1 MHLSLNRVLQTS
13 LTDYSL
19 LNNTNRYCIRQIY
32 YCQICWL
39 RNGSAKDSGPPEF
52 DAVCMVVGFSTI
64 RKITFKDKAVL
75 SCLTP
80 EDADITFLRNA
91 GNHTLTPQC
100 QISNWI
106 LILPDSNIKS
116 GAFSAEDCTAWR
128 VTNLKK
134 SLALTK
140 ITNCNVKW
148 YSTRLILNETWTKYA
163 YTFVSSYDLIER
175 RRIVKQRK

>member
-1 MHLSLNRVLQTS
+1 MRSEQLTAECFAHLICPTGILLILHCWWFNNLASRSATTDDGCTMHLSLNRVLQTS

-19 LNNTNRYCIRQIY
+19 LNNTNQYCIRQIY
-32 YCQICWL
+32 YCQNFWL
-39 RNGSAKDSGPPEF
+39 RNGGAKDSGPPEC
-52 DAVCMVVGFSTI
+52 DAGSMVVGFLTI

-91 GNHTLTPQC
+91 GNHTLTTQC

-116 GAFSAEDCTAWR
+116 GAFSAEDCKPWR
-128 VTNLKK
+128 VTHL
-134 SLALTK
+134 
-140 ITNCNVKW
+140 
-148 YSTRLILNETWTKYA
+148 
-163 YTFVSSYDLIER
+163 
-175 RRIVKQRK
+175 